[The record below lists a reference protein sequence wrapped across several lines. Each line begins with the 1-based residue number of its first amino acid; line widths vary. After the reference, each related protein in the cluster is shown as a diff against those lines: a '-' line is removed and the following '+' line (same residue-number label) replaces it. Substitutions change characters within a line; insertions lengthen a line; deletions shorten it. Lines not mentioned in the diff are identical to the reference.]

1 MNPANDG
8 DRVLFETMGLGL
20 RHWSPAERLVD
31 HWQELER
38 HVAAPAPSMVN
49 LSDPAAPRSLLASYT
64 SHDGQHSRWIYH
76 PAELSAAKYTGV
88 LSAHQT
94 TLLERHSTVAAGRG
108 AAAPSTAERR
118 ITGRP

>member
-1 MNPANDG
+1 MMVIG
-8 DRVLFETMGLGL
+8 CFLETMGLGL
-20 RHWSPAERLVD
+20 RHWSPAGRLVD

-76 PAELSAAKYTGV
+76 HPLNSARLNTPAC
-88 LSAHQT
+88 
-94 TLLERHSTVAAGRG
+94 
-108 AAAPSTAERR
+108 
-118 ITGRP
+118 